1 MVLCSWWLCH
11 NKLPA
16 IFSFLLSCVQN
27 GFGSLCSLIPYA
39 SKKREGDFPSFLLLI
54 WAGKQS
60 VLMLFFFLQIS
71 VAFPCGQAGASTYFP
86 GCVVPAPACVVCRS
100 CWKKYRVQGSCW
112 GRGNNSVS
120 QAHGN
125 HQKLSAPFL
134 TEDGH
139 TWALKYFVWHLKS
152 TEKRTCCSMGPNL
165 CPAVKTAAAMQLGA
179 HVCSLWSIH

>member
-27 GFGSLCSLIPYA
+27 DFGCLCSLILYA

-60 VLMLFFFLQIS
+60 VLMLFFFFFSPDICSLSLWPSRGKYI
-71 VAFPCGQAGASTYFP
+71 FPWLCGASSSMR
-86 GCVVPAPACVVCRS
+86 GVQKL

-112 GRGNNSVS
+112 GGGNNSVC

-134 TEDGH
+134 TKDGH
-139 TWALKYFVWHLKS
+139 MWALKYFVWHLKS
-152 TEKRTCCSMGPNL
+152 TEKKDMLLNGSKPLLWAFLWKLLRPCS
-165 CPAVKTAAAMQLGA
+165 
-179 HVCSLWSIH
+179 